1 MKIDQSDFIR
11 ESKSMTRIMYDKPGL
26 RPPESAPENRV
37 ARYRRRKLINLSMR
51 REPSWLDF

>member
-11 ESKSMTRIMYDKPGL
+11 ESKSMTRIMHDKPGL
-26 RPPESAPENRV
+26 RPPESASENRV

-51 REPSWLDF
+51 SEQHG